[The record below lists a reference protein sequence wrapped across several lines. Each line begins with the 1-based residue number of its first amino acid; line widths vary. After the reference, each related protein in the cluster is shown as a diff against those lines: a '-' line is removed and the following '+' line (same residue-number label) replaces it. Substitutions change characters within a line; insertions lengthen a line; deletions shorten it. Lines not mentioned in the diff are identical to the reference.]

1 MQTSH
6 LINAPL
12 SEERTRATLP
22 FAVFLVLLVGAYFT
36 LKVEQVN
43 RPTLKAASEVTR
55 DAPQEQQAPPSGPMT
70 GKEAPDFELPSIAGG
85 TVKLSDYK
93 GKLVFVNIWATWCAP
108 CRDEMPSM
116 ERLYQKLKG
125 PNFEMIAISVDEE
138 GKATVNP
145 FAKELGLTFP
155 ILLDP
160 ETNDSNNYKPEGV
173 AKRYMITGVPETY
186 LIRGD
191 GLVILHLVGPTEW
204 DRPEIVDVLKRLAND
219 PTPEKG

>member
-1 MQTSH
+1 MQKSSH
-6 LINAPL
+6 IDAPL
-12 SEERTRATLP
+12 GEERTRATLP
-22 FAVFLVLLVGAYFT
+22 FAVFLVLILGAYFT
-36 LKVEQVN
+36 LKVEQIN
-43 RPTLKAASEVTR
+43 RPILKPASDVS
-55 DAPQEQQAPPSGPMT
+55 QEEAQAQAPPAGPMT
-70 GKEAPDFELPSIAGG
+70 GKEAPDFELPSIGG
-85 TVKLSDYK
+85 GMVKLSDHK

-125 PNFEMIAISVDEE
+125 PNFEMIAISDDEE
-138 GKATVNP
+138 GKTAVDP

-160 ETNDSNNYKPEGV
+160 EKNDSNDYKPDGV

-186 LIRGD
+186 LIRED

-204 DRPEIVDVLKRLAND
+204 DRPEIVNVLKQLTSAAD
-219 PTPEKG
+219 DEQG